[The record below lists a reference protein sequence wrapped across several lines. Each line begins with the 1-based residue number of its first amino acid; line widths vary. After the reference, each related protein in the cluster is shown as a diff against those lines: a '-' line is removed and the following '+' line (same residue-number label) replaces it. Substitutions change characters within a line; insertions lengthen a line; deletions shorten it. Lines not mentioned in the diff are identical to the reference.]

1 MEDRESGPE
10 APITLAEAAELF
22 PLAYSTLAQAA
33 RERRIR
39 ARRSAGTWLTTR
51 AAIQEAIERRISRPR
66 T

>member
-1 MEDRESGPE
+1 MEEWESCPE
-10 APITLAEAAELF
+10 APITL
-22 PLAYSTLAQAA
+22 A